1 MLKFHYR
8 QRTVMKTEGLYIS
21 FSPNGT
27 IKRHLSTKSGEVPL
41 PDTTIADEL
50 IQLSEQNHVHL
61 YQAIKDIWALAGM
74 VSVKLFAEIDF
85 ICSLN
90 DYLNSLCEENLI
102 RHTLLLT
109 QLEDQKHSH
118 AHNLCDAA
126 MQIADHLSQSMAA
139 DLTVFRVLDALSN
152 GQPIHPDDEYFTLSK
167 STATVTFT
175 FDKTLTAEYLFRSEE
190 QYYIFLLQH
199 FLLSNPKVAVCQYC
213 GRFFIP
219 KTRKK
224 TLYCDRII
232 RDRKTCKQI
241 APHMTHRERTA
252 SSRVL
257 TEYNRVKDMLLHRLD
272 RTCEDKRSSPIDLT
286 YADFCNWQKAVS
298 DARGRFLAGEITEE
312 EALRIIHVPTIQNL
326 RKSALQDMR

>member
-1 MLKFHYR
+1 
-8 QRTVMKTEGLYIS
+8 MKTEGLYIS
-21 FSPNGT
+21 LSPDGKV
-27 IKRHLSTKSGEVPL
+27 KRHLSTRSGEVPL

-50 IQLSEQNHVHL
+50 IQLSEQNHVHM
-61 YQAIKDIWALAGM
+61 YQAIKELWAYAG
-74 VSVKLFAEIDF
+74 VIGERPFAEIDF
-85 ICSLN
+85 ICALN
-90 DYLNSLCEENLI
+90 DYLNSLSEENLI

-118 AHNLCDAA
+118 AHNLCDATI
-126 MQIADHLSQSMAA
+126 QIADHLSQSMAA

-152 GQPIHPDDEYFTLSK
+152 GQPIHPEDEYFTLSQ

-175 FDKTLTAEYLFRSEE
+175 FDKTLTAEYQFRSEE

-199 FLLSNPKVAVCQYC
+199 FLLSDPKVAVCQYC

-224 TLYCDRII
+224 TRYCDRII
-232 RDRKTCKQI
+232 RDGKTCKQI
-241 APHMTHRERTA
+241 APHMTHKERTA

-286 YADFCNWQKAVS
+286 YADFCKWQKAAS
-298 DARGRFLAGEITEE
+298 DARCRFLVGEITEDE
-312 EALRIIHVPTIQNL
+312 TL
-326 RKSALQDMR
+326 

>member
-1 MLKFHYR
+1 
-8 QRTVMKTEGLYIS
+8 MKTEGLYIS
-21 FSPNGT
+21 LSPNGT
-27 IKRHLSTKSGEVPL
+27 IKRHLSTKSGEAPL

-61 YQAIKDIWALAGM
+61 YQAIKELWAYAG
-74 VSVKLFAEIDF
+74 VIGERPFAEIDF
-85 ICSLN
+85 ICALN
-90 DYLNSLCEENLI
+90 DYLKHLHEAEPI
-102 RHTLLLT
+102 RYTLLLT
-109 QLEDQKHSH
+109 QFEDQKHSITH
-118 AHNLCDAA
+118 SLCDAA

-152 GQPIHPDDEYFTLSK
+152 GQPIHPEDEYFTLSK

-175 FDKTLTAEYLFRSEE
+175 FDKTLTAEYQFRSEE

-199 FLLSNPKVAVCQYC
+199 FLLSDPNVAVCQYC

-219 KTRKK
+219 KTKKK
-224 TLYCDRII
+224 TIYCDRII
-232 RDRKTCKQI
+232 RDGKTCKQI

-272 RTCEDKRSSPIDLT
+272 RACDDKRSSPIDLT
-286 YADFCNWQKAVS
+286 YADFCKWQEAAFN
-298 DARGRFLAGEITEE
+298 ARCRFLAGEITEE
-312 EALRIIHVPTIQNL
+312 DALRIIHVPTIQEL
-326 RKSALQDMR
+326 REGALSNRI

>member
-1 MLKFHYR
+1 
-8 QRTVMKTEGLYIS
+8 MKTEGLYIS
-21 FSPNGT
+21 LLPDNKV
-27 IKRHLSTKSGEVPL
+27 KRHLSTRSGEVPL

-61 YQAIKDIWALAGM
+61 YQAIKELWACAG
-74 VSVKLFAEIDF
+74 VIGERPFAEIDF
-85 ICSLN
+85 ICVLN
-90 DYLNSLCEENLI
+90 SYLNCLREENLI

-109 QLEDQKHSH
+109 QFEDQKHSITH
-118 AHNLCDAA
+118 SLCDAA

-152 GQPIHPDDEYFTLSK
+152 GQSIDPENEYFALST
-167 STATVTFT
+167 STAVVTFSYGE
-175 FDKTLTAEYLFRSEE
+175 TLTAEYQFRSEE

-219 KTRKK
+219 KTKK
-224 TLYCDRII
+224 KIIYCDRII
-232 RDRKTCKQI
+232 RDGKTCKQI
-241 APHMTHRERTA
+241 APHMTHRQRTA

-257 TEYNRVKDMLLHRLD
+257 SEYNRVKDMLLHRLD

-286 YADFCNWQKAVS
+286 YADFCKWQKAAS
-298 DARGRFLAGEITEE
+298 DARCRFLAGEITEE
-312 EALRIIHVPTIQNL
+312 EALQIIHVPTL
-326 RKSALQDMR
+326 RELRTPTSEY